1 MSLTDRSAGDGP
13 AGAVDNGSGTVGVM
27 ALAKIFSQFSFAR
40 TIEYIAFGAEEQG
53 LHGSAH
59 YVAQAQA
66 AGEDIV
72 CALTMDM
79 IGYSNRYFGA
89 APHLCTLSLSFL
101 RMHVSSGPS
110 LSTLPLFEPSSAVK
124 DYFSAAPC

>member
-1 MSLTDRSAGDGP
+1 M
-13 AGAVDNGSGTVGVM
+13 DNGSGTVGVM

-79 IGYSNRYFGA
+79 IGYSNRYFGT
-89 APHLCTLSLSFL
+89 APHLCTLSLFFL
-101 RMHVSSGPS
+101 RMACFVRAKSVRF
-110 LSTLPLFEPSSAVK
+110 LSHHPCREGLLLSCAVLMADCAPLPRQA
-124 DYFSAAPC
+124 

>member
-1 MSLTDRSAGDGP
+1 MTMSLTDRSAGDGP

-79 IGYSNRYFGA
+79 IGYSNRYFGT
-89 APHLCTLSLSFL
+89 APYLWPPFPLFSSIGWP
-101 RMHVSSGPS
+101 VSSGPNVS
-110 LSTLPLFEPSSAVK
+110 AMPPSFAIIHAVK
-124 DYFSAAPC
+124 DSF

>member
-1 MSLTDRSAGDGP
+1 
-13 AGAVDNGSGTVGVM
+13 M

-89 APHLCTLSLSFL
+89 APHLWPPFPLFSSIGWP
-101 RMHVSSGPS
+101 VSSGPS
-110 LSTLPLFEPSSAVK
+110 LSTLPLLVFLSHHLCREGFASELCCA
-124 DYFSAAPC
+124 DG

>member
-1 MSLTDRSAGDGP
+1 M
-13 AGAVDNGSGTVGVM
+13 DNGSGTVGVM
-27 ALAKIFSQFSFAR
+27 VLAKIFSQFSFPR

-79 IGYSNRYFGA
+79 IGYSNRYFGT
-89 APHLCTLSLSFL
+89 AP
-101 RMHVSSGPS
+101 PS
-110 LSTLPLFEPSSAVK
+110 LHPPFPFFGWPFRQSQVCPRCHFLSHH
-124 DYFSAAPC
+124 PCRQGFASELCCADG

>member
-1 MSLTDRSAGDGP
+1 
-13 AGAVDNGSGTVGVM
+13 M
-27 ALAKIFSQFSFAR
+27 ALAKIFSQFSFPR

-79 IGYSNRYFGA
+79 IGYSNRYFGT
-89 APHLCTLSLSFL
+89 APHLCTLPFLS
-101 RMHVSSGPS
+101 SDGPFVRAKS
-110 LSTLPLFEPSSAVK
+110 VH
-124 DYFSAAPC
+124 AATF

>member
-1 MSLTDRSAGDGP
+1 MTMSLTDRSAGDGP

-79 IGYSNRYFGA
+79 IGYSNRYFGT
-89 APHLCTLSLSFL
+89 APSVHFPPVL
-101 RMHVSSGPS
+101 PS
-110 LSTLPLFEPSSAVK
+110 DGLFRQGQVCPAMPPS
-124 DYFSAAPC
+124 

>member
-1 MSLTDRSAGDGP
+1 
-13 AGAVDNGSGTVGVM
+13 M

-66 AGEDIV
+66 AGEDII

-79 IGYSNRYFGA
+79 IGYSNRYFGT
-89 APHLCTLSLSFL
+89 APISAPVLSFPARMPVSFFRWPVSPEPRSLSALPFL
-101 RMHVSSGPS
+101 PPS
-110 LSTLPLFEPSSAVK
+110 MPVK
-124 DYFSAAPC
+124 DPL